1 MDRLGTMETFVRVVE
16 TGSFSAAARDLKIG
30 QPAVSKSVAQLE
42 ERFGVRLLMR
52 STRGLTPTEAGQN
65 FYERARKIIDEARD
79 ADTAVSS
86 AAGGLSGRLRASA
99 GVTIARLHIM
109 LFGIVYG
116 GLSLAPSLIFT
127 KIDRPS
133 HLASF
138 TESTEPFRP

>member
-1 MDRLGTMETFVRVVE
+1 M
-16 TGSFSAAARDLKIG
+16 TG
-30 QPAVSKSVAQLE
+30 
-42 ERFGVRLLMR
+42 
-52 STRGLTPTEAGQN
+52 
-65 FYERARKIIDEARD
+65 
-79 ADTAVSS
+79 
-86 AAGGLSGRLRASA
+86 
-99 GVTIARLHIM
+99 TIARLHIM